1 MLESVAKKKKVLAL
15 QQFCFPSC
23 ICFFLLDGVYY
34 TVNLQEV
41 EWGDVHTFILLPDR
55 STICQTCNQMHLQAV
70 NFLTSKGCKTCFCE
84 SLLYA

>member
-1 MLESVAKKKKVLAL
+1 MLESVAKKKNFGTTTIL
-15 QQFCFPSC
+15 FP
-23 ICFFLLDGVYY
+23 ILHMFFLLDGVYY

-84 SLLYA
+84 SPLYA